1 MESLQLLNNVAHAGL
16 RMQASDHGPAPF
28 VRIVTSEISAAAAA
42 CPILFSKHAETG
54 RFYLGALIGLKPGEN
69 LLDSPDGRAA
79 FRPLEADREGFF
91 TADEN
96 IALDPDHPRF
106 SIEDGNPL
114 FEADGQPSAPLR
126 AVQNA
131 LGRLVAGTEATEAF
145 ITALLSHRLIE
156 PIDIALSFDDGE
168 TLRLDGLYT
177 VSLDSLDDLDDG
189 AVVSLFRVGHL
200 RLAYAMAGSLQHVSL
215 MARRRNDKLGRFG

>member
-1 MESLQLLNNVAHAGL
+1 M
-16 RMQASDHGPAPF
+16 RASGDGPAPF
-28 VRIVTSEISAAAAA
+28 VRIVTSEIPAAAAA

-126 AVQNA
+126 C
-131 LGRLVAGTEATEAF
+131 
-145 ITALLSHRLIE
+145 
-156 PIDIALSFDDGE
+156 D
-168 TLRLDGLYT
+168 
-177 VSLDSLDDLDDG
+177 
-189 AVVSLFRVGHL
+189 L
-200 RLAYAMAGSLQHVSL
+200 RLAGAQEPTAAGRRL
-215 MARRRNDKLGRFG
+215 ARGAACPINAPAVAGL